1 MPVRSRGEHR
11 LPEIPEGLRDVLA
24 RLSFSAAVDIVIV
37 TGSIYWLLLLIR
49 GTTAMT
55 VLRGVLVLLVGAFIL
70 SRVLDLLM
78 INWIL
83 RNSLTGLL
91 IGMLIVFQPEI
102 RRALERLGRTG
113 LQSILRR
120 EERQDTLNM
129 IVRASFSLARQNTGA
144 LIVVER
150 ETGLQDVIDTGV
162 PVNAMLSPE
171 LLLSIFPES
180 GPLHDGAVVVR
191 GGSIVAAGCTLPLS
205 ESPLPAEFGMRHRA
219 AVGLTER
226 TDAVVIVVS
235 EERGAVS
242 LCSNGRM
249 VPNLDENRLG
259 RQLHRLFDLEFRDP
273 VDQTAMSTSAGERRP
288 S

>member
-1 MPVRSRGEHR
+1 M
-11 LPEIPEGLRDVLA
+11 PEIPEGLRDVLVRFDA
-24 RLSFSAAVDIVIV
+24 SAAVDILIV
-37 TGSIYWLLLLIR
+37 SGSIYWLLLLVR

-55 VLRGVLVLLVGAFIL
+55 VLRGVGVLLIGAFLL
-70 SRVLDLLM
+70 SRVFDLRV

-91 IGMLIVFQPEI
+91 VGMLIVFQPEI

-113 LQSILRR
+113 LHSILRR
-120 EERQDTLNM
+120 EERQDTLH
-129 IVRASFSLARQNTGA
+129 IVVRAAFVMARQETGA
-144 LIVVER
+144 LIVLER
-150 ETGLQDVIDTGV
+150 ETGLQEVIDTGI
-162 PVNAMLSPE
+162 PLHAALSTE
-171 LLLSIFPES
+171 LLLSIFPET

-191 GGSIVAAGCTLPLS
+191 GGSVVAAGCTLPLS
-205 ESPLPAEFGMRHRA
+205 DSPLPAEYGMRHRA

-249 VPNLDENRLG
+249 VPNLDETRLS
-259 RQLHRLFDLEFRDP
+259 RQLHRLFDLEYHDP
-273 VDQTAMSTSAGERRP
+273 MEGASTTAPGERRA

>member
-1 MPVRSRGEHR
+1 M
-11 LPEIPEGLRDVLA
+11 PEIPEGLRDVLV
-24 RLSFSAAVDIVIV
+24 RFDVSAAVDILIV
-37 TGSIYWLLLLIR
+37 SGSIYWLLLLVR

-55 VLRGVLVLLVGAFIL
+55 VLRGVGVLLIGAFLL
-70 SRVLDLLM
+70 SRVLDLRV
-78 INWIL
+78 INWAL
-83 RNSLTGLL
+83 RNSVTGLL
-91 IGMLIVFQPEI
+91 LGMLIVFQPEI

-113 LQSILRR
+113 LHSILRK
-120 EERQDTLNM
+120 EERQDTLH
-129 IVRASFSLARQNTGA
+129 IVVRAAFALAREGTGA
-144 LIVVER
+144 LIVIER
-150 ETGLQDVIDTGV
+150 ETGLQEVTDTGI
-162 PVNAMLSPE
+162 PLHASLSTE

-205 ESPLPAEFGMRHRA
+205 DSPLPAEFGMRHRA

-242 LCSNGRM
+242 LSSNGRM
-249 VPNLDENRLG
+249 VPNLDETRLS
-259 RQLHRLFDLEFRDP
+259 RQLHRLFDIEYH
-273 VDQTAMSTSAGERRP
+273 DQVEGAAAGAASERRA